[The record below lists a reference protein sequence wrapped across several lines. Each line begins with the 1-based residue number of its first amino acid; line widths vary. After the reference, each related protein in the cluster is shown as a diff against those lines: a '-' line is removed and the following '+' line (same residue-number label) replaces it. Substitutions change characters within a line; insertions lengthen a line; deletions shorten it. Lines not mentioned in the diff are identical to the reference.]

1 MSLALCLLCGSSCSD
16 VSPLSATVHSLHRL
30 IGYPTLTTAAQHKW
44 HYLGIK
50 LYVWPIITS
59 DTSPLQTVQC
69 SPVLLPPPPCSTL
82 PSLTHSPYTDHPSR
96 GGGGWVLT
104 PGTIWPVRR
113 PSDCREDRAFITLIP
128 ACHRSYVS
136 GASLC
141 GMYTLNSAQQIAL

>member
-1 MSLALCLLCGSSCSD
+1 MAEVAKTLPHIVELHLASGPPSSAIYPSDLTIIRPMSLALCLLCGSSCSD

-82 PSLTHSPYTDHPSR
+82 PSLTHYHTYTDHPS
-96 GGGGWVLT
+96 
-104 PGTIWPVRR
+104 
-113 PSDCREDRAFITLIP
+113 
-128 ACHRSYVS
+128 
-136 GASLC
+136 
-141 GMYTLNSAQQIAL
+141 